1 MALTTYDQIYAQV
14 LEEKEQLLES
24 SYPDD
29 LLSEWSD
36 SEVPVYNHEI
46 IAEWT
51 DLDWDCRDQ
60 WNELGASPEARIVDL
75 MRIDIYLYYRE
86 CYTKAW
92 IELQEAIEAEEGLS

>member
-1 MALTTYDQIYAQV
+1 MALTTYDQIYSQV
-14 LEEKEQLLES
+14 LDEKEQLLDHA
-24 SYPDD
+24 YPDD

-60 WNELGASPEARIVDL
+60 WHEVGATPESGIIDL
-75 MRIDIYLYYRE
+75 MKIDLYLFYRE
-86 CYTKAW
+86 CFTKAW
-92 IELQEAIEAEEGLS
+92 IQLQEEIEAEEELT